1 MAGPLQGVKVLD
13 FTAFQ
18 QGPQATV
25 VLADMGAE
33 VTKVEPP
40 LLGDLGRYVALLDEP
55 ERFSAYFL
63 AHNRGKRSITL
74 NLKTE
79 EGRRIAYRLA
89 EGSDVAAHN
98 FRPGVAERLGIGY
111 EDLRRVNPRIIYAHA
126 SGWGTRGPKAE
137 LPCFDITAQA
147 RGGLIS
153 VTGEPDGYPLP
164 AGAAV
169 ADYAGAVNLALAIIA
184 ALYARERTGVGQKV
198 EVSLLGA
205 QVAMQSW
212 QLQYFLLSG
221 EDPGRAGR
229 GGTYLPTI
237 WRVFK
242 TADGYAVIGGMPENR
257 WPGFC
262 QAVGIPELAADPRF
276 ESFFVRRVHLDELY
290 AILEPVFEDRTTA
303 EWLEVLEAVDTVCAP
318 VATYADVACDPQV
331 LENGYIVEVDHPQ
344 LGRIPMVA
352 HAVQLSETPSR
363 LAAAAPELGQHT
375 EEVLLELGYTWEQ
388 IAALREKQ
396 VI

>member
-1 MAGPLQGVKVLD
+1 MAGPLAGVKVLD
-13 FTAFQ
+13 FTAYQ

-25 VLADMGAE
+25 ALADMGAQ

-40 LLGDLGRYVALLDEP
+40 LLGDLGRYMALLDEP

-79 EGRRIAYRLA
+79 EGQQIAHRLA
-89 EGSDVAAHN
+89 ESADVAVHN

-111 EDLRRVNPRIIYAHA
+111 NELRRANPRIIYAHA
-126 SGWGTRGPKAE
+126 SGWGSRGPKAE

-164 AGAAV
+164 AGTAV
-169 ADYAGAVNLALAIIA
+169 ADYTGAMNLALAIVA
-184 ALYARERTGVGQKV
+184 ALYARERTGAGQKV
-198 EVSLLGA
+198 EASLLGA
-205 QVAMQSW
+205 QVAMQAW

-221 EDPGRAGR
+221 QDPGRAGR

-242 TADGYAVIGGMPENR
+242 TADGHAVIGGMPENR
-257 WPGFC
+257 WPSFC
-262 QAVGIPELAADPRF
+262 QAVGRPELATDPRF
-276 ESFFVRRVHLDELY
+276 ENFFVRRLHLDELY
-290 AILEPVFEDRTTA
+290 AILDPIFVGRSTA
-303 EWLEVLEAVDTVCAP
+303 EWLETLEAVDTVCAP
-318 VATYADVACDPQV
+318 VATYADVAVDPQV
-331 LENGYIVEVDHPQ
+331 RENEYIVEVDHHL

-352 HAVQLSETPSR
+352 HAFSFSETPAQP
-363 LAAAAPELGQHT
+363 AASAPELGQHT
-375 EEVLLELGYTWEQ
+375 EEVLSELGYTWEE
-388 IAALREKQ
+388 IGALREKQ

>member
-1 MAGPLQGVKVLD
+1 MAGPLEGVKVLD
-13 FTAFQ
+13 FTAYQ

-25 VLADMGAE
+25 ALADMGAE

-40 LLGDLGRYVALLDEP
+40 LLGDLGRYMALLEQP

-74 NLKTE
+74 NLKMK
-79 EGRRIAYRLA
+79 EGRQITYRLA
-89 EGSDVAAHN
+89 ESTDVAVHN

-111 EDLRRVNPRIIYAHA
+111 DDLRRVNPRIIYAHG
-126 SGWGTRGPKAE
+126 SGWGSRGPKAE

-153 VTGEPDGYPLP
+153 VTGEPDGHPLP
-164 AGAAV
+164 AGTAV
-169 ADYAGAVNLALAIIA
+169 ADHAGAMNLALAIIA
-184 ALYARERTGVGQKV
+184 ALYARERTGLGQMV
-198 EVSLLGA
+198 EASLLGA
-205 QVAMQSW
+205 QIAMQAW
-212 QLQYFLLSG
+212 EIQYFLLSG
-221 EDPGRAGR
+221 QDPGRAGR

-242 TADGYAVIGGMPENR
+242 TADGHAVVGGMPENR

-262 QAVGIPELAADPRF
+262 QAVSRPELATDPRF
-276 ESFFVRRVHLDELY
+276 ESFFVRRLHLDELY
-290 AILEPVFEDRTTA
+290 AILDPVFERRSTA
-303 EWLEVLEAVDTVCAP
+303 EWLQILEAVDTVCAP
-318 VATYADVACDPQV
+318 VATYAEVARDPQV
-331 LENGYIVEVDHPQ
+331 RENEYIVDVDHHL

-352 HAVQLSETPSR
+352 HAFRFSETPAR
-363 LAAAAPELGQHT
+363 VAASAPELGQHT
-375 EEVLLELGYTWEQ
+375 EKVLLELGYTWEE
-388 IAALREKQ
+388 IGALREKQ